1 MDDVILARALHVLA
15 VVIWIGGLS
24 MATTIFLPGVR
35 RGDFGPDR
43 TVSFHAL
50 EHRFIR
56 QVRAAHIVVGLS
68 GFYMVWKLD
77 LWARFLS
84 LETWWMGAML
94 GLWILFAVLA
104 FVIEPFVL
112 HRHFSRLAAE
122 RPEAAFTVMIR
133 GHRVLLALAVITILG
148 AVAGSHGWMP

>member
-24 MATTIFLPGVR
+24 MATTVFLPGVR

-43 TVSFHAL
+43 IASFHAL

-56 QVRAAHIVVGLS
+56 QVRVAHIVVGLS
-68 GFYMVWKLD
+68 GAYMVWKFD
-77 LWARFLS
+77 LWERFLS

-94 GLWILFAVLA
+94 GLWLIFALLA

-112 HRHFSRLAAE
+112 HRHFPRLAAE
-122 RPEAAFTVMIR
+122 RPDAAFAMMIR
-133 GHRVLLALAVITILG
+133 GHRVLLALAVITVLG

>member
-15 VVIWIGGLS
+15 IVIWIGGLS
-24 MATTIFLPGVR
+24 MATTVFLPGVR
-35 RGDFGPDR
+35 HGDFGPDR
-43 TVSFHAL
+43 VASFHAL

-56 QVRAAHIVVGLS
+56 QVRVAHIVVGLS
-68 GFYMVWKLD
+68 GAYMVWKFD
-77 LWARFLS
+77 LWERFLS

-94 GLWILFAVLA
+94 GLWLIFALLA

-112 HRHFSRLAAE
+112 HRHFARLAAE
-122 RPEAAFTVMIR
+122 RPDAAFAVMIR
-133 GHRVLLALAVITILG
+133 GHRVLLALAVITVLG